1 MKKILYTSYNE
12 PAFSIG
18 LFLLRVACS
27 VMMMAH
33 GYDKLVN
40 FDKLSANFADPF
52 HVGSTISLSF
62 DVFAEFICAI
72 LILIGL
78 CTRFA
83 VIPLMIAMGTALF
96 VAHHGDLFG
105 AGEKAALY
113 LVAYTAI
120 LFTGP
125 GRFSIDRIITK

>member
-1 MKKILYTSYNE
+1 MKKLLYTTYSE

-18 LFLLRVACS
+18 LLLLRVACS
-27 VMMMAH
+27 VMMIAH
-33 GYDKLVN
+33 GYDKVKN
-40 FDKLSANFADPF
+40 FAKYSAGFADPF
-52 HVGSTISLSF
+52 NVGPTVSLSF
-62 DVFAEFICAI
+62 DIFAEFVCAI
-72 LILIGL
+72 LILLGL

-83 VIPLMIAMGTALF
+83 VIPLIIAMGAALF
-96 VAHHGDLFG
+96 TAHNGDIFG

-125 GRFSIDRIITK
+125 GRFSIDRMIVK